1 MKLCKIFHTSPDY
14 LLDMTDVELPV
25 DELAVENFS
34 SDELELISAYRK
46 LNFSKKERAIGFIIG
61 LKDN

>member
-1 MKLCKIFHTSPDY
+1 MKLCKIFHTSADY